1 MNGGQISAE
10 IARSVGTIASI
21 IAIVGT
27 AIKTGQWK
35 GEHQERIKQLEE
47 AIDKTARDLEHMD
60 KRVDG
65 IEKLLS
71 ETLTAL
77 KKDVEY
83 IRGSLDDLKKERRR
97 DAQA

>member
-1 MNGGQISAE
+1 VSEGQIGIE

-35 GEHQERIKQLEE
+35 GEHQERIRQLEE
-47 AIDKTARDLEHMD
+47 TIDKTVEDLERMD
-60 KRVDG
+60 ERVDG
-65 IEKLLS
+65 VEKILS

-83 IRGSLDDLKKERRR
+83 IKGSIDDLKKERRR
-97 DAQA
+97 RA